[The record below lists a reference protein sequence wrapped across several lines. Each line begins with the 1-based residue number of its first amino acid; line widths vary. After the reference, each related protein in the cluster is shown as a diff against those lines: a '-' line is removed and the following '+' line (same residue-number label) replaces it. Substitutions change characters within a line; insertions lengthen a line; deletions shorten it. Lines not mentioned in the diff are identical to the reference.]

1 MFDNFSGM
9 NNQGS
14 YIIQGSLLALLIS
27 FFLFTLD
34 KITSAQPIKEN
45 SGILMCGT
53 PDINDVENDLDREG
67 KTLFLQNCAA
77 CHNIFKD
84 GTGPSLSGFEDRGP
98 WRERQKLYEWIKN
111 PIAFM
116 KKNEYTRELKRKYGS
131 VMTAFPDLSNKQI
144 DAIVEYLK

>member
-1 MFDNFSGM
+1 M

-53 PDINDVENDLDREG
+53 PDINDVENDLDRFSAVMVIP
-67 KTLFLQNCAA
+67 KISRSKSIIVMQNFA
-77 CHNIFKD
+77 
-84 GTGPSLSGFEDRGP
+84 P
-98 WRERQKLYEWIKN
+98 
-111 PIAFM
+111 
-116 KKNEYTRELKRKYGS
+116 
-131 VMTAFPDLSNKQI
+131 
-144 DAIVEYLK
+144 